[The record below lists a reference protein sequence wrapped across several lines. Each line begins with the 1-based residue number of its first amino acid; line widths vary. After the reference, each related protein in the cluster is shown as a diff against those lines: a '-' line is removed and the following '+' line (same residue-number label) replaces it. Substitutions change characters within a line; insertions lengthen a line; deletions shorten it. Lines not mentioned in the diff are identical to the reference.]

1 MNKSDAT
8 SMCDPKNYHGCP
20 GNFGQQAEFGS
31 FLELKGLRA
40 ASFVTAQKMM
50 MKMALKKFFG

>member
-1 MNKSDAT
+1 
-8 SMCDPKNYHGCP
+8 MCDPKNYHGCP